1 GKTSKRGISPHIRIL
16 DGSILGIEGKREVRG
31 SRTPAGHALE
41 GGAEHARDIGGAIEH
56 GVPLGQ
62 RFHQR
67 ALIELSQ
74 REFVSGTYCNV
85 RVDGENRDR
94 RFVRLGEAGKEVGRA
109 AARGTFADAD
119 SSGDARVA
127 VGHVG
132 RVPFIPRSEERRV
145 GKECIYLWAGDRG
158 RKDRGSYLDQLVGL
172 ISTLGVCE

>member
-1 GKTSKRGISPHIRIL
+1 
-16 DGSILGIEGKREVRG
+16 VRG

-74 REFVSGTYCNV
+74 REFVSGTYCDV
-85 RVDGENRDR
+85 RVDGENRNR

-132 RVPFIPRSEERRV
+132 RVPFIPCQYMLDRTLTRERVVER
-145 GKECIYLWAGDRG
+145 EAGVAAQAEDHLDAVRAQHFHDRLG
-158 RKDRGSYLDQLVGL
+158 SGHGSY
-172 ISTLGVCE
+172 IT